1 MTESGMPPQQPPHD
15 PSQQSPYEPSQQ
27 QQPHEPRQPSYEPPQ
42 QPPHQPQL
50 PPMMGDGFYVYAL
63 GQDYGPYSWA
73 QLQEMARAGQLK
85 PDQFVRNASG
95 GNYYQA
101 KDIPGVFSDRE
112 WLVAL
117 VLSAFLGY
125 LGVDRFYIGQ
135 IGLGV
140 LKLIT
145 CGGFGIWYL
154 VDIILIATRKVTDAD
169 GRPLR

>member
-1 MTESGMPPQQPPHD
+1 MTESGTPPQQPPHD

-27 QQPHEPRQPSYEPPQ
+27 PPHEPQQQPHEPPRQPPY
-42 QPPHQPQL
+42 QPQL

-73 QLQEMARAGQLK
+73 QMQDMARAGQLK
-85 PDQFVRNASG
+85 ADQFVRNASG

-101 KDIPGVFSDRE
+101 KDIPGVFSDKE

-117 VLSAFLGY
+117 LLSAFLGHF
-125 LGVDRFYIGQ
+125 GVDRFYLGQ

-145 CGGFGIWYL
+145 CGGLFIWYL
-154 VDIILIATRKVTDAD
+154 VDLILIAMRKITDAD